1 MSNKQKKKAN
11 KTVRRLIDYDDLKQ
25 YKILK
30 SIAKDKGY
38 TTLKKYI
45 QFILRNEVIKYENKQ
60 LELFKKS
67 EK

>member
-1 MSNKQKKKAN
+1 MKKKKTN
-11 KTVRRLIDYDDLKQ
+11 KTVRRLIDYDDMQQ
-25 YKILK
+25 YNILK

-45 QFILRNEVIKYENKQ
+45 QNLLREQVNRYKNKQ

-67 EK
+67 

>member
-1 MSNKQKKKAN
+1 MKKKKTN
-11 KTVRRLIDYDDLKQ
+11 KTFRRLIDYDDMQQ

-45 QFILRNEVIKYENKQ
+45 QNLLREQVNRYKNKQ

-67 EK
+67 